1 MLASLLASVG
11 VPIITDLL
19 KSIGPAVSRKFFGL
33 SVDDEI
39 KLEGARTERLKA
51 IAELD
56 SPGGVPST
64 WVVDLRASFRYIS
77 AGALILGGLG
87 MAGYGAFVVDPA
99 LVAGGLE
106 MAGFPFGFIFGERL
120 VLSYKPNGK

>member
-1 MLASLLASVG
+1 MLAGLLASVG

-19 KSIGPAVSRKFFGL
+19 KSMGPAVSRKFFGV

-39 KLEGARTERLKA
+39 KLKEADTNRLKA

-56 SPGGVPST
+56 NPSGT
-64 WVVDLRASFRYIS
+64 PSLWVVNLRASFRYLS
-77 AGALILGGLG
+77 AGGLIIGGLG
-87 MAGYGAFVVDPA
+87 IAAAGVYSANPVLIASGI
-99 LVAGGLE
+99 E